1 MLCPKCARAVSL
13 EYGQTKC
20 PHCGAEISP
29 DVIAKIEGGLRP
41 PSSEPSQSERPQPL
55 SSSDRPSTPLWDN
68 DGPFF
73 TRLFNTWKETM
84 FHPGR
89 FFKSIPT
96 DAGLGRPLLY
106 AIIMGFIG
114 MAGAAFWQI
123 IFSVLQ
129 LSFLSLLGLPQN
141 RQNVMLSS
149 FFTPLILLC
158 GLILSPLFI
167 TIGAF
172 VSSGIF
178 HLFLMIVG
186 GNKKGFEATF
196 RSLTYA
202 YSPNVFSFIPF
213 CGGYIALVWQI
224 VIIIIGFK
232 ETHQIP
238 TWKAIVACLLPL
250 ILCCV
255 CGLVLVIIAGAAIFS
270 AIQSTMPH

>member
-1 MLCPKCARAVSL
+1 MKAAAGKELGIVFHQDNVASPEKRPEFSHRSRIDDRGTMHTQEHRAVKPRSHTVEGRL
-13 EYGQTKC
+13 HEVFVLSDVKIDVVPACFNPIDCICIHKEDST
-20 PHCGAEISP
+20 AISNGDP
-29 DVIAKIEGGLRP
+29 LKDGGLFFIAP
-41 PSSEPSQSERPQPL
+41 VSELFQDGTQTQIEITKTA
-55 SSSDRPSTPLWDN
+55 STYLLDHPIEDFCNMLLVW
-68 DGPFF
+68 
-73 TRLFNTWKETM
+73 RLEDVVNRVHSK
-84 FHPGR
+84 R
-89 FFKSIPT
+89 FQ
-96 DAGLGRPLLY
+96 R
-106 AIIMGFIG
+106 
-114 MAGAAFWQI
+114 
-123 IFSVLQ
+123 VL
-129 LSFLSLLGLPQN
+129 
-141 RQNVMLSS
+141 
-149 FFTPLILLC
+149 
-158 GLILSPLFI
+158 
-167 TIGAF
+167 
-172 VSSGIF
+172 
-178 HLFLMIVG
+178 IVG